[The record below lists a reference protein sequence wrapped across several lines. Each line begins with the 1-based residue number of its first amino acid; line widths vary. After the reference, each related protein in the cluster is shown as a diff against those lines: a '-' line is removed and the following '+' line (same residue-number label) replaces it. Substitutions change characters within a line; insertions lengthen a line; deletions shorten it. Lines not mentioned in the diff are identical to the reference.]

1 MKLAGP
7 QRSIRFEVL
16 PDPPDTVMVRAV
28 VCGHF
33 PPEIAPAARLLA
45 DLNATLIEPSV
56 RAHWEAEQRRYIHE
70 MLYGRPGAPEP
81 RGILYGHSPLK
92 NARP

>member
-1 MKLAGP
+1 MRLAGP
-7 QRSIRFEVL
+7 ARSIRFEIV
-16 PDPPDTVMVRAV
+16 PDPPDTVKVRAV

-33 PPEIAPAARLLA
+33 PPELAPVARLSA
-45 DLNATLIEPSV
+45 QRSAVLIEPAV
-56 RAHWEAEQRRYIHE
+56 RSRWEAEQRRYIDE

-92 NARP
+92 NIRP